1 MNPIQ
6 KIIDQKGY
14 CVADGATGSNLFERG
29 LETGY
34 PPDLWCI
41 ENPKEILDLH
51 LRFLRAGSD
60 LILTNSFGASAPR
73 LKLHNA
79 QDSVWEI
86 NTAAA
91 ELARKAVE
99 EHGHGI
105 VAGSIGP
112 TGELFEPMG
121 ALTHKDTVAY
131 FQRQAL
137 ALKEG
142 GVDVIWIETMSDKQ
156 EIAAAVEAGH
166 QTGLPVC
173 ATMTFDTA
181 KKSMMGVSP
190 SDYIQFC
197 QELGVYAA
205 GANCGIGLPE
215 LMHSALEMLSTNVSI
230 PVIAKGNCGIPEYI
244 DGKIHWG
251 GDPEMMAQYG
261 LYARDAGAKIIGG
274 CCGTTPEHIAVMV
287 EALEKQPKTTF
298 NEAELWSTLG
308 TPWKDLSTETK
319 TRQRRRSRAS
329 VSE

>member
-1 MNPIQ
+1 MNPIE
-6 KIIDQKGY
+6 KIIQQKGY
-14 CVADGATGSNLFERG
+14 CVADGATGSNLFQRG
-29 LETGY
+29 LESGD

-41 ENPKEILDLH
+41 ENPEEILNLH

-60 LILTNSFGASAPR
+60 LILTNSFGSNRFR
-73 LKLHNA
+73 LKLHDA
-79 QDSVWEI
+79 EYRVSEI
-86 NTAAA
+86 NKAAA
-91 ELARKAVE
+91 QLACEAVRRS
-99 EHGHGI
+99 GRNTV

-121 ALTHKDTVAY
+121 TLTHESAVEA
-131 FQRQAL
+131 FREQAN
-137 ALKEG
+137 ALMHG
-142 GVDVIWIETMSDKQ
+142 GVDVLWIETMSDKQ
-156 EIAAAVEAGH
+156 EIAAAVEAC
-166 QTGLPVC
+166 QSTGLPVC

-181 KKSMMGVSP
+181 KKSMMGVTP

-215 LMHSALEMLSTNVSI
+215 LMHSALEMLANDATI

-274 CCGTTPEHIAVMV
+274 CCGTTPEHIAAMV
-287 EALEKQPKTTF
+287 EALEKQPKTSF
-298 NEAELWSTLG
+298 NEDELWSTLG
-308 TPWKDLSTETK
+308 TPWKDLPSETR
-319 TRQRRRSRAS
+319 TRKRRRDRLS
-329 VSE
+329 V